1 MAKASSSSS
10 SSSGE
15 PPLYVQLMSG
25 KKLKLELSIETTTVL
40 QLKQLIEQ
48 SSDVPPERQR
58 LLFSGREIPKERDS
72 KTLAKAGIGA
82 NGIRYLHMVAR
93 PAAAAA
99 AAKKSSSKATVIDLD
114 PTPARASASSSRPP
128 AGAANVVDLI
138 DSPTSGGGSSAAA
151 AEPTA
156 GAIRRAKR
164 KKVKEAAAQ
173 IAAEQAAAAT
183 TAGTGGSSAAA
194 AAAAAPATESED
206 EPSAKLAANM
216 YMRTS
221 CLLCFVRNRKD
232 VSVNE
237 LLASDRRQQLLLNLM
252 SRILLYLHST
262 ADGALHLL
270 RDQSSAQGC
279 SVQLQHRCAIV
290 LPLMS
295 LV

>member
-114 PTPARASASSSRPP
+114 PTPARASASSRYSHNNCEPP
-128 AGAANVVDLI
+128 
-138 DSPTSGGGSSAAA
+138 AAA
-151 AEPTA
+151 ASTTATPTA
-156 GAIRRAKR
+156 PLTLLLVFG
-164 KKVKEAAAQ
+164 AAA
-173 IAAEQAAAAT
+173 
-183 TAGTGGSSAAA
+183 G
-194 AAAAAPATESED
+194 
-206 EPSAKLAANM
+206 L
-216 YMRTS
+216 
-221 CLLCFVRNRKD
+221 
-232 VSVNE
+232 
-237 LLASDRRQQLLLNLM
+237 LLALQMLL
-252 SRILLYLHST
+252 T
-262 ADGALHLL
+262 
-270 RDQSSAQGC
+270 
-279 SVQLQHRCAIV
+279 
-290 LPLMS
+290 
-295 LV
+295 

>member
-114 PTPARASASSSRPP
+114 PTPARASASSRYSHNNCEPP
-128 AGAANVVDLI
+128 
-138 DSPTSGGGSSAAA
+138 
-151 AEPTA
+151 
-156 GAIRRAKR
+156 
-164 KKVKEAAAQ
+164 
-173 IAAEQAAAAT
+173 AAAAT
-183 TAGTGGSSAAA
+183 TATPTAPLTLLLVFGAAA
-194 AAAAAPATESED
+194 G
-206 EPSAKLAANM
+206 L
-216 YMRTS
+216 
-221 CLLCFVRNRKD
+221 
-232 VSVNE
+232 
-237 LLASDRRQQLLLNLM
+237 LLALQMLL
-252 SRILLYLHST
+252 T
-262 ADGALHLL
+262 
-270 RDQSSAQGC
+270 
-279 SVQLQHRCAIV
+279 
-290 LPLMS
+290 
-295 LV
+295 